1 MTTLDHF
8 EIQDLL
14 DNLVERSMVICDPV
28 TGRYQMS
35 ESMRV
40 YASDQLPNEQPEM
53 DKAHFEYFL
62 GYAEKMFA
70 HNRRLDDAKAL
81 ALFIPEVDN
90 IRHAYDWS
98 IDNDPKR
105 CLHLICCVGPSW
117 FRFSRPE
124 GMPLAFRAL
133 DALPDTADADHISIR
148 AQLARSKMRQGL
160 FDEARVLLDRA
171 IRQMNETEVDSV
183 LQVFVTGSI
192 GVLASYMGNRQLARE
207 RTMETLELAR
217 KYGLVAFEAAS
228 NINLGE
234 IFREAGDLSVATQ
247 YYEEALRLSSGD
259 PFSDSLTFFNLG
271 CTALEQNDIEKAE
284 SCFRR
289 GLAADALVDIA
300 GANAN
305 LGGLGYICILK
316 GHYREAGL
324 LMGYPEVRR
333 ERQKGRMDPMDER
346 MFERFR
352 KLGSE
357 LGGEEYEKA
366 FAEGGLLNREQLTHV
381 VEQSRTESKSN
392 TRAKPPAKS
401 SKPKK
406 QSRN

>member
-1 MTTLDHF
+1 MPSLQLPQH

-14 DNLVERSMVICDPV
+14 DNLVERSLVTCDPV

-40 YASDQLPNEQPEM
+40 YASDQSPDEQPAM
-53 DKAHFEYFL
+53 QRAHFEYFL
-62 GYAEKMFA
+62 TYAEKMFA

-81 ALFIPEVDN
+81 ALFVPEVDN

-98 IDNDPKR
+98 IDNDPR
-105 CLHLICCVGPSW
+105 GCLHLMCCVGPSW

-133 DALPDTADADHISIR
+133 DAVPDKADADHISMR
-148 AQLARSKMRQGL
+148 AQLARAKMRQGL
-160 FDEARVLLDRA
+160 FDEARALLDLA
-171 IRQMNETEVDSV
+171 IRQMNETEVDPV
-183 LQVFVTGSI
+183 LHLFVTGSI
-192 GVLASYMGNRQLARE
+192 GILASYSGNRQLARE
-207 RTMETLELAR
+207 RTTETLELAR
-217 KYGLVAFEAAS
+217 KYGHVAFEAAA

-234 IFREAGDLSVATQ
+234 ICREAGDLTAAIE
-247 YYEEALRLSSGD
+247 YYEEAMRLSSGD
-259 PFSDSLTFFNLG
+259 PFSDSLVLFNLG
-271 CTALEQNDIEKAE
+271 CAALEQNDVEKAE

-289 GLAADALVDIA
+289 GLAFDASVDIA

-305 LGGLGYICILK
+305 LGGLGYICAIK
-316 GHYREAGL
+316 GRYREAGL
-324 LMGYPEVRR
+324 LMGYPQARR

-346 MFERFR
+346 MFQRFR

-366 FAEGGLLNREQLTHV
+366 FAAGGLLNREQLSLLV
-381 VEQSRTESKSN
+381 DQVCNR
-392 TRAKPPAKS
+392 
-401 SKPKK
+401 
-406 QSRN
+406 